1 MNEKNQFYFQGR
13 MFDSYEQFMEFAKVW
28 PSLELTQE
36 AAERI
41 LDFQKKDIIMN
52 IFLMG
57 RVLTNDEF
65 TKVVEHGFYEMVKKI
80 QRINQC

>member
-1 MNEKNQFYFQGR
+1 MNEKNQFYFQGK
-13 MFDSYEQFMEFAKVW
+13 MFDSYEEFMEFAKVW
-28 PSLELTQE
+28 PNMELTQE

-41 LDFQKKDIIMN
+41 LDGLKKDIIFN

-80 QRINQC
+80 QML